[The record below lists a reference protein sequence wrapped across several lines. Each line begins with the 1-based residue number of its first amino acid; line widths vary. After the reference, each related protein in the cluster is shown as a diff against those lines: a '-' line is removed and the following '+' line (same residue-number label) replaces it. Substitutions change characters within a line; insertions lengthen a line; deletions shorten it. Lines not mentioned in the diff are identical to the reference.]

1 MISIRRARPRDINA
15 LAALW
20 KGLMSHHT
28 KLYGRDARAVN
39 LKLRKDAESIW
50 RRYALR
56 QMRSSNGLVL
66 IVEDDGVPVGYS
78 LNIIKPNIPIFRI
91 RKLGHIGD
99 LYLKPG
105 YRGKGIGTRLRGTVF
120 RWFRKKG
127 IKHTSIAVHPINS
140 VSCSIYRKWGFSDYH
155 LEMRRRL

>member
-1 MISIRRARPRDINA
+1 MISIRRAKPKDIDA

-20 KGLMSHHT
+20 NGLMSHHT

-50 RRYALR
+50 RKYVLK
-56 QMRSSNGLVL
+56 QMRSPNGLVL
-66 IVEDDGVPVGYS
+66 IVEYDGVPVGYS
-78 LNIIKPNIPIFRI
+78 LNLIKPNIPVFRI
-91 RKLGHIGD
+91 RKLGYMSD

-105 YRGKGIGTRLRGTVF
+105 YRGKGVGTRLRNEAF

-127 IKHTSIAVHPINS
+127 IRHASIAVHALNF
-140 VSCSIYRKWGFSDYH
+140 VSRKIYGRWGFSEYH
-155 LEMRRRL
+155 VEMRRRL